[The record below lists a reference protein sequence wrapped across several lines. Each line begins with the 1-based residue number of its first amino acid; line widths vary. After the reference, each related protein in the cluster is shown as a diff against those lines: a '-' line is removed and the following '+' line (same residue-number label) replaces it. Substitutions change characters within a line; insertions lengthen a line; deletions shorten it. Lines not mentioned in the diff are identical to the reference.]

1 VPQEKKTG
9 TSPNFPYKPQGECAV
24 IKNVCLAFAAST
36 ALIAGTA
43 QAASD
48 FFLKIVGI
56 SGTSEV
62 AGFEEYI
69 DIFSYSVGFTKGVC
83 SDLNVM
89 KRMDTASADITGAAL
104 LGTIYPS
111 AVLVGRKAGT
121 PFVYLKLTLTNVKVT
136 SLQDSGSAGGDDVPT
151 ESVSMQP
158 SSVKIESFEQDSSGT
173 SFLAATNTVSC
184 QKLK

>member
-1 VPQEKKTG
+1 
-9 TSPNFPYKPQGECAV
+9 V

-48 FFLKIVGI
+48 FFLKIAGI
-56 SGTSEV
+56 SGTSHV
-62 AGFEEYI
+62 AGFEEFI
-69 DIFSYSVGFTKGVC
+69 DIFSFSLGFSKGVC
-83 SDLNVM
+83 SDLSVM
-89 KRMDTASADITGAAL
+89 KRMDAASAEITGAAL

-121 PFVYLKLTLTNVKVT
+121 GPFIYLKLTLSNIKFT
-136 SLQDSGSAGGDDVPT
+136 SLQESGSSGGDDRPT

-158 SSVKIESFEQDSSGT
+158 SSVKIEAFEQDTSGT
-173 SFLAATNTVSC
+173 PVLVATNTVSC
-184 QKLK
+184 PKLK